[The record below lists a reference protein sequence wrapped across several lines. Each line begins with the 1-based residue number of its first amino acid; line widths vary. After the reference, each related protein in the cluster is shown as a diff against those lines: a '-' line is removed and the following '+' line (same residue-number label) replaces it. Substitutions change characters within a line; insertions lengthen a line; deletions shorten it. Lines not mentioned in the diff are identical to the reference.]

1 MTHTTLVPL
10 LRTLDDVTHRCCG
23 PRDGIISAGVHHDG
37 PRLHLTWAAFLLA
50 FDGEGEQ
57 SGREL
62 RMVVDGVQVF
72 AVEPIVDAET
82 GAVVGSER

>member
-1 MTHTTLVPL
+1 MTHATLAAA
-10 LRTLDDVTHRCCG
+10 LRALDDVAHRVAG

-62 RMVVDGVQVF
+62 RMVLDGVHVF
-72 AVEPIVDAET
+72 ALEPIVDAET